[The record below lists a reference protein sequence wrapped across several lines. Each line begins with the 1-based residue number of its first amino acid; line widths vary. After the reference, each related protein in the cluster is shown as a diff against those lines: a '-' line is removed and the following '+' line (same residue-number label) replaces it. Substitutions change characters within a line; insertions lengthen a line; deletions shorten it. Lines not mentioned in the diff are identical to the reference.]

1 MSESDGSPS
10 PQESQDAPHGS
21 TSDPMRST
29 EDISKRADI
38 RAARVETRLAPLGVD
53 RVYRRRGVILV
64 GISFLPLDYD
74 RLAYE
79 RGGAVSCMGYARHVF
94 FAFTRSG
101 APRLA
106 LRAGPQHPHE
116 YDHDDELHHCLGQ
129 YCGLHEVGL
138 WHALFFEPLRER

>member
-38 RAARVETRLAPLGVD
+38 RAARVETRL
-53 RVYRRRGVILV
+53 RRWALIGFIVAAAL
-64 GISFLPLDYD
+64 FW
-74 RLAYE
+74 LATLFFRSITYK
-79 RGGAVSCMGYARHVF
+79 RGGAVSLGCVPPRF

-101 APRLA
+101 APRLV
-106 LRAGPQHPHE
+106 LRAGAAE
-116 YDHDDELHHCLGQ
+116 S
-129 YCGLHEVGL
+129 
-138 WHALFFEPLRER
+138 ARIRS